1 MNQSQNS
8 QLVSAFVKKVII
20 WSVVGVVGLVVLFG
34 SIVVVESGSRGLLFT
49 MGALNNTVLNEGF
62 HAKMP
67 IVQKVKNVTIRP
79 QQVDYTVEVGQ
90 DGAITKDNQTIG
102 AAITIFFKYK
112 PENLVELWRNT
123 GEEKMKSI
131 IVQTVKENFK
141 KAIGSYTIFEIA
153 VNQEKIRAEVF
164 EKTKSGLGSYPVE
177 ITELKVTNYDWSDT
191 FEKQIEETMKR
202 AQEVKQKEQE
212 LLVAEQE
219 AQKQVKQAEANK
231 QAMITNAEGEK
242 EAAKLRAEAKA
253 LEGEGIRKFN
263 ESIRATKDIEIQL
276 RQLEI
281 ERERVVK
288 WNGQYVP
295 NNNYGPIPVST
306 GQVQGK

>member
-1 MNQSQNS
+1 MNQS
-8 QLVSAFVKKVII
+8 FIKKVVV
-20 WSVVGVVGLVVLFG
+20 WSVLGIVGLVVLFG
-34 SIVVVESGSRGLLFT
+34 SIVVVESGNRGLLFT
-49 MGALNNTVLNEGF
+49 MGALSNNVLDEGF
-62 HAKMP
+62 HLKLPM
-67 IVQKVKNVTIRP
+67 IQKVRKVTIRP
-79 QQVDYTVEVGQ
+79 QNIDYQVQVGA

-102 AAITIFFKYK
+102 ASVSIFFKYK

-123 GEEKMKSI
+123 GEEKMKSVI
-131 IVQTVKENFK
+131 TQTVKENFK
-141 KAIGSYTIFEIA
+141 KAIGNYTIFEIA
-153 VNQEKIRAEVF
+153 VNQEKIRSEVS
-164 EKTKSGLGSYPVE
+164 EKTKADLGLYPVE

-219 AQKQVKQAEANK
+219 AQKQVKKAEANK
-231 QAMITNAEGEK
+231 QAMITDAEGEK
-242 EAAKLRAEAKA
+242 EAARLRAEAKA

-263 ESIRATKDIEIQL
+263 ESIRATKDIEMQL

-281 ERERVVK
+281 ERYRLER

-295 NNNYGPIPVST
+295 NNHYGPIPVEM
-306 GQVQGK
+306 GKLQGEK